1 MQNTNSNADLI
12 QEYKNILLSLYPEV
26 KEITENIAQYNPE
39 YYEIAGIP
47 AQLIYHLCKGEN
59 YQITQAIEG
68 YIRFCDT
75 FKQKQIEFVRN
86 QTYAYQNFEQVNTEV
101 YQNETYMEQTYYPA
115 LLFSY
120 LFSSNYF
127 EILRIFYQEFIPLAQ
142 KKQGK
147 ACEIGIGHGLLSSLL
162 LKHSPHLQGIGMDI
176 SPVAKKVTAQ
186 VNQYFG
192 ITQIPVFV
200 EDATQNISQK
210 NNAVMICAEVLEHL
224 PNPKRLLDNIYNSLD
239 KEGLFFLTASINMES
254 VDHLYLFQSDEE
266 VVQMVET
273 TGFKV
278 LQKKVAFLTAQNYR
292 HDSTLQQRLMKRKNP
307 CTAVL
312 ILTK

>member
-1 MQNTNSNADLI
+1 MQNSTSNADLI

-26 KEITENIAQYNPE
+26 KEITENIPQYNPE
-39 YYEIAGIP
+39 YYDIAGIP
-47 AQLIYHLCKGEN
+47 AQLIYHLCKGEQT
-59 YQITQAIEG
+59 QITKAVQG

-75 FKQKQIEFVRN
+75 FKQKQIDFVRN
-86 QTYAYQNFEQVNTEV
+86 QTYSYQNFEEVNAEV
-101 YQNETYMEQTYYPA
+101 YQNETYMEHTYYPA

-127 EILRIFYQEFIPLAQ
+127 EILRLFHQQFIPIA
-142 KKQGK
+142 KEKQGK
-147 ACEIGIGHGLLSSLL
+147 SCEIGIGHGLLTSLL
-162 LKHSPHLQGIGMDI
+162 LKHAPQLQGIGMDI

-186 VNQYFG
+186 VNQYFNVP
-192 ITQIPVFV
+192 QIPVYI

-210 NNAVMICAEVLEHL
+210 DNSVIVCAEVLEHL
-224 PNPKRLLDNIYNSLD
+224 PDPKKLLKNIYDSLA
-239 KEGLFFLTASINMES
+239 KEGLFFLTTSINMES
-254 VDHLYLFQSDEE
+254 VDHLYLFHSDEE
-266 VVQMVET
+266 VIQMVQD

-278 LQKKVAFLTAQNYR
+278 LHRNIAFLTAQNYR
-292 HDSTLQQRLMKRKNP
+292 NDTALQQRLMKRKNP

>member
-1 MQNTNSNADLI
+1 MQNSTSNQDLI

-26 KEITENIAQYNPE
+26 KEITENISKYNAE

-47 AQLIYHLCKGEN
+47 ARLIYHLCKGDIN
-59 YQITQAIEG
+59 QITQAVQG

-86 QTYAYQNFEQVNTEV
+86 QTYSYQNFDEVNADV

-127 EILRIFYQEFIPLAQ
+127 EILRTFYHEFIPLAKQ
-142 KKQGK
+142 KQGK
-147 ACEIGIGHGLLSSLL
+147 TCEIGIGHGLLSSLL
-162 LKHSPHLQGIGMDI
+162 LKNNPHLQGTGMDI
-176 SPVAKKVTAQ
+176 SPVAKKVSAQ
-186 VNQYFG
+186 VNQYFD
-192 ITQIPVFV
+192 IPHIPVFI
-200 EDATQNISQK
+200 EDATQNISEK
-210 NNAVMICAEVLEHL
+210 DNSVMICAEVLEHL
-224 PNPKRLLDNIYNSLD
+224 PNPKKLLDNIYDSLSQD
-239 KEGLFFLTASINMES
+239 GLFFLTASINMES

-266 VVQMVET
+266 VIQMVQEA
-273 TGFKV
+273 GFKV
-278 LQKKVAFLTAQNYR
+278 LQRNIAFLTAQNYR
-292 HDSTLQQRLMKRKNP
+292 QDTALQQRLMKRRNP

>member
-1 MQNTNSNADLI
+1 MQNSTPNQNLI
-12 QEYKNILLSLYPEV
+12 QEYKTILLSLYPEV
-26 KEITENIAQYNPE
+26 KEITENIPKYNPE

-47 AQLIYHLCKGEN
+47 AQLIYHLCKKDT
-59 YQITQAIEG
+59 QLITQAVQG

-86 QTYAYQNFEQVNTEV
+86 QTYSYQNFDEVNAEV

-127 EILRIFYQEFIPLAQ
+127 EILRTFYQEFIPLAKQ
-142 KKQGK
+142 KQGK
-147 ACEIGIGHGLLSSLL
+147 NCEIGIGHGLLSSLL
-162 LKHSPHLQGIGMDI
+162 LKNNPHLQGTGMDI

-186 VNQYFG
+186 VNQYFN
-192 ITQIPVFV
+192 IPQIPVYI
-200 EDATQNISQK
+200 EDATQNISEK
-210 NNAVMICAEVLEHL
+210 NNSVMICAEVLEHL
-224 PNPKRLLDNIYNSLD
+224 PDPKKLLENIYSSLAD
-239 KEGLFFLTASINMES
+239 NGLFFLTASINMES

-266 VVQMVET
+266 VITMVQEV
-273 TGFKV
+273 GFRV
-278 LQKKVAFLTAQNYR
+278 LHRNIAFLTAQNYR
-292 HDSTLQQRLMKRKNP
+292 NDITLQQRLMKRKNP

-312 ILTK
+312 ILSK

>member
-1 MQNTNSNADLI
+1 MQNSTPNQKLI

-26 KEITENIAQYNPE
+26 KEITENIPKYNPE

-47 AQLIYHLCKGEN
+47 AQLIYHLCNGDTQK
-59 YQITQAIEG
+59 ITQAIQG

-86 QTYAYQNFEQVNTEV
+86 QTYSYQNFDEVNAEV

-127 EILRIFYQEFIPLAQ
+127 EILRIFYQEFIPLAKQ
-142 KKQGK
+142 KQGK
-147 ACEIGIGHGLLSSLL
+147 TCEIGIGHGLLSSLL
-162 LKHSPHLQGIGMDI
+162 LKNASHLQGTGMDI

-186 VNQYFG
+186 VNQYFQ
-192 ITQIPVFV
+192 IQQIPVYI
-200 EDATQNISQK
+200 EDATQNISEK
-210 NNAVMICAEVLEHL
+210 NNSVMICAEVLEHL
-224 PNPKRLLDNIYNSLD
+224 PDPKKLLDNIYNSLQQD
-239 KEGLFFLTASINMES
+239 GLFFLTASINMES

-266 VVQMVET
+266 VVKMVQNV
-273 TGFKV
+273 GFRV
-278 LQKKVAFLTAQNYR
+278 LHRNIAFLTAQNYR
-292 HDSTLQQRLMKRKNP
+292 QDTVLQQRLMKRKNP